1 MDILNYTVYAID
13 IKTLDTQ
20 LHNLPKKLYISML
33 LDMCSKDENLVSWY
47 RNALRSRA
55 KDQPDCPL
63 EKLLRKKTSSGGPS
77 ISTCKYA
84 KDCSILYMFL
94 QGEKSCINDNFGKIE
109 NNPIVTEI
117 NKAKAVVLK
126 TTIQLLVERIANVE
140 NIQNSKDK
148 TISSLSSD
156 LHSPQLQFKHL
167 RSDHE
172 RVHAESKA

>member
-1 MDILNYTVYAID
+1 
-13 IKTLDTQ
+13 
-20 LHNLPKKLYISML
+20 
-33 LDMCSKDENLVSWY
+33 MC
-47 RNALRSRA
+47 
-55 KDQPDCPL
+55 
-63 EKLLRKKTSSGGPS
+63 
-77 ISTCKYA
+77 
-84 KDCSILYMFL
+84 L

-140 NIQNSKDK
+140 NIKNSKDK

-156 LHSPQLQFKHL
+156 LHSPQSQFEHL